1 MLRRQLLA
9 STAIALM
16 LTSRSEAREIS
27 GQMPCSAGAAGLRHD
42 SAAVI
47 RASPSAAPR
56 VARRGSPASMRSRSG
71 SSMPC

>member
-27 GQMPCSAGAAGLRHD
+27 GQMPCSAGAAGLPMTVPRSFAHLRQQRPELP
-42 SAAVI
+42 AV
-47 RASPSAAPR
+47 ALHH
-56 VARRGSPASMRSRSG
+56 
-71 SSMPC
+71 